1 MQLSIMPEG
10 TQVLFFLMFALVVF
24 MIGLAK
30 GGLGGNLGALATPMM
45 ALVMPVNKVIGLILP
60 ILMFADIFAVALHWG
75 RWNRRMI
82 LLLLPGSVVGVT
94 VATIFITNVPTQIL
108 QLGLGIIILVLA
120 FYKLFEG
127 RMLGILK
134 YRKRDWHGVL
144 AGTIAGFT
152 STLAHTGGPPIS
164 IYLLLQDVTP
174 RIFIATSALY
184 FMILNW
190 IKVPYYFYA
199 KLFDFQLLWQVAWL
213 LPLVPLGVLIGKK
226 MGDRINKQIYNRII
240 IVLLIVNALMLIFK
254 Q

>member
-1 MQLSIMPEG
+1 MQLNIMPES
-10 TQVLFFLMFALVVF
+10 TKVLFFLMFALVVF

-60 ILMFADIFAVALHWG
+60 VLMFADIFAVALHWG

-94 VATIFITNVPTQIL
+94 VATIFITNAPTQML
-108 QLGLGIIILVLA
+108 QLGLGIIILVFA
-120 FYKLFEG
+120 FYKFFEG

-134 YRKRDWHGVL
+134 YQKRDWHGVL

-174 RIFIATSALY
+174 RVFIATSALY

-213 LPLVPLGVLIGKK
+213 LPLVPLGVFIGKK

-240 IVLLIVNALMLIFK
+240 IILLIVNALMLIFK
-254 Q
+254 P